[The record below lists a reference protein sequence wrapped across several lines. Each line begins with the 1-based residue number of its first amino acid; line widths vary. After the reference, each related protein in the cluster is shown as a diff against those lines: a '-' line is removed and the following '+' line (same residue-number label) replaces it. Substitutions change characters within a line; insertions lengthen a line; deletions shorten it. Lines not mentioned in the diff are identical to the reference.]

1 MVVFKKTIKVMLLWT
16 CFVPYTVAI
25 GQPAAPYSLSAYCD
39 SAQHHFPSIMQK
51 TALADAAQAGVRD
64 AKHAFL
70 PSGLAV
76 DELNLGTDNSL
87 PGSYFSLGLIPSTSN
102 GIRADNNYQSATG
115 NIAIFQSQYE
125 LFNFG
130 LKKATIKNAGAFANL
145 SMADLTKEIYLL
157 KWDVGKLYFQMLK
170 NQFQLGIDRQNV
182 ERYEAIYKIIVA
194 ITRSGIKPGA
204 DSSLALAELSRSRIS
219 FNQTAGQILQLQQQM
234 SFLTG
239 IPPEKVAVDTVETRN
254 YFPALSSLS
263 AGNFPDTS
271 NNPITDFYVKQKLLH
286 LQTEQLVSKSYL
298 PKIYLIGSGW
308 ARGSSIDY
316 TGEYKALSEGLGY
329 QRFNYM
335 LGAGFVYDIFNGI
348 RRRDK
353 LAISRFNTAASEYDL
368 EQQKSSLQN
377 LNNQADAAIRTATKN
392 LMEIPIQINAAQE
405 AYNQKLAQYRAGII
419 NLVDLTNASFVLYRS
434 QSDYVQTLSDWLLS
448 NLDKAVSTGSVDLF
462 IQSIKK

>member
-1 MVVFKKTIKVMLLWT
+1 
-16 CFVPYTVAI
+16 
-25 GQPAAPYSLSAYCD
+25 
-39 SAQHHFPSIMQK
+39 
-51 TALADAAQAGVRD
+51 
-64 AKHAFL
+64 
-70 PSGLAV
+70 
-76 DELNLGTDNSL
+76 
-87 PGSYFSLGLIPSTSN
+87 
-102 GIRADNNYQSATG
+102 
-115 NIAIFQSQYE
+115 
-125 LFNFG
+125 
-130 LKKATIKNAGAFANL
+130 
-145 SMADLTKEIYLL
+145 MADLTKEIYLL

-254 YFPALSSLS
+254 YFPALPSLS